1 MLHPKRKNEAQE
13 RRRLSPL
20 ARNDSKRFRSS
31 AYIARSAPQ
40 LHSAT
45 QRPALRCAV
54 RSIVQPP
61 PALYSAQHC
70 TAPSKALHPA
80 QRAKTRPIAA
90 SKPSRLRKGG
100 LLRFLCS
107 ISAHENRSA
116 DTRARSLCLK
126 ELSSIFGALG
136 IPAQPN
142 RVMVV
147 PRNAHK
153 ADRSKRTKPVAKTG
167 FVAFSLFD

>member
-1 MLHPKRKNEAQE
+1 MKRKE

-31 AYIARSAPQ
+31 AYTARSAP
-40 LHSAT
+40 
-45 QRPALRCAV
+45 RPALRCAE
-54 RSIVQPP
+54 RSIVPPLP
-61 PALYSAQHC
+61 PALHSAQHC

-80 QRAKTRPIAA
+80 QRAKIFA
-90 SKPSRLRKGG
+90 SEPSRLRKGG

-126 ELSSIFGALG
+126 GLSSIFGALG

-142 RVMVV
+142 RVMIV

>member
-1 MLHPKRKNEAQE
+1 MLHPKRKNEAQRE
-13 RRRLSPL
+13 APPLTPRSQRLETLQKQRIYS
-20 ARNDSKRFRSS
+20 AQRSTPS
-31 AYIARSAPQ
+31 A
-40 LHSAT
+40 
-45 QRPALRCAV
+45 ALR
-54 RSIVQPP
+54 R
-61 PALYSAQHC
+61 AQHC
-70 TAPSKALHPA
+70 TAPSKALNPA

-90 SKPSRLRKGG
+90 SEPSRLRKGG

-126 ELSSIFGALG
+126 GLSSIFGALG